1 MKDIKLKLQELV
13 SNFRKWLSENYSP
26 QNIEALLF
34 DDAGYPY
41 WGEVEDF
48 YYELL
53 DKDLIKNLD
62 EEDQKNLLYLIA
74 RNWDCGRMIAW
85 LSTGNQ
91 LSNYGHLEVND
102 FINLSKTLSK
112 LDEVEFDDA
121 KSQFASS
128 FKKIGSLTKEIEEIL
143 LAFYNDKNEY
153 TKRLALMTLGELG
166 YADIKKLIKISWETV
181 PEEHHKMG
189 CLYIVH
195 EVLNDGEL
203 LNHYLNLAQNEQ
215 GENLKQYISDVI
227 KPKNCS

>member
-1 MKDIKLKLQELV
+1 MKNIKLKLKELV
-13 SNFRKWLSENYSP
+13 SDFRKWFSENYS
-26 QNIEALLF
+26 QQDIEVLLF

-41 WGEVEDF
+41 WGDVEGF
-48 YYELL
+48 YTELL

-62 EEDQKNLLYLIA
+62 EEDQGNLLYLIA
-74 RNWDCGRMIAW
+74 RNWDHGRMIAW

-91 LSNYGHLEVND
+91 LSNHGHLEVNN

-143 LAFYNDKNEY
+143 LAFYNDQNEY
-153 TKRLALMTLGELG
+153 TKRLALISLGELG
-166 YADIKKLIKISWETV
+166 YANIKKLIKISWETV

-203 LNHYLNLAQNEQ
+203 Y
-215 GENLKQYISDVI
+215 
-227 KPKNCS
+227 